1 MTVKLIQFEDTRG
14 QRFVGLVRD
23 GKIQPLREV
32 SDTRALAL
40 RAIETGTALADLVHQ
55 LVSQETEDYAAIIES
70 GRLLPPVDH
79 VDPAHMIVAG
89 TGLTHVGSA
98 AARDSMH
105 KTLAEDEQS
114 LTPSMQ
120 VFRWGL
126 EGGKPADG
134 KPGAQPEWFFK
145 GDGDIVVRPEAPF
158 PVPAFSQDE
167 GEEPEVVAIYVIG
180 NDGRPYRIGFALGN
194 EATDHVMEKSNYL
207 YLAHSKLR
215 HCSFGPELLVG
226 DLPSH
231 LEGKVRIRRAGSV
244 VWEKPFMTGEDNM
257 CHSLANLEY
266 HHFKYNQFLRAG
278 DVHVQFLGTSVASFG
293 DGVKT
298 EEGDIFEIEIP
309 EFGAPLRNGTVVKRE
324 SIGYGEVKPL

>member
-1 MTVKLIQFEDTRG
+1 MTVKLIQYEDTQG
-14 QRFVGLVRD
+14 QRFVGLVDD
-23 GKIQPLREV
+23 GAIRPLSEV
-32 SDTRALAL
+32 SNTRELAL
-40 RAIETGTALADLVHQ
+40 RAIESGTALVDLVAQ
-55 LVSQETEDYAAIIES
+55 LVSDEAEDYAAIIAG
-70 GRLLPPVDH
+70 GRLLSPVDH
-79 VDPAHMIVAG
+79 DDPAHMTIAG

-105 KTLAEDEQS
+105 KTLAEEEQS

-126 EGGKPADG
+126 EGGKPSDG
-134 KPGAQPEWFFK
+134 KAGAQPEWFFK

-158 PVPAFSQDE
+158 PVPSFGQDE
-167 GEEPEVVAIYVIG
+167 GEEPEVVAIYIIG
-180 NDGRPYRIGFALGN
+180 NDRKPYRIGFALGN

-226 DLPSH
+226 NLPSH
-231 LEGKVRIRRAGSV
+231 LEGQVRIRRQGAV

-293 DGVKT
+293 DGIKT
-298 EEGDIFEIEIP
+298 QEGDVFEIEIS
-309 EFGAPLRNGTVVKRE
+309 EFGAPLRNGTITVSEDV
-324 SIGYGEVKPL
+324 GFGEVKSL